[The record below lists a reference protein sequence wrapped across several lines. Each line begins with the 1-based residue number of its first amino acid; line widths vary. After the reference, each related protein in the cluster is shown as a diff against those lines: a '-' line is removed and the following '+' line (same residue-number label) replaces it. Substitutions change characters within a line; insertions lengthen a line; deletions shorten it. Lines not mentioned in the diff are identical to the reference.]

1 MATLNIEDYTVDIS
15 EHNAT
20 VYYNYLGK
28 DKDGN
33 SKPAQKLIGYYSPLS
48 RGCVQAFEAII
59 KHGLSQQGEMSMK
72 EFIDFQKVNKSDIEK
87 FVKEAWS
94 K

>member
-1 MATLNIEDYTVDIS
+1 MTTLNIEDYTVDIS

-20 VYYNYLGK
+20 VHYNYIGKGK
-28 DKDGN
+28 DGED
-33 SKPAQKLIGYYSPLS
+33 KPAQKLVGYFSPLS
-48 RGCVQAFEAII
+48 YGCVQAFEAII
-59 KHGLSQQGEMSMK
+59 KHGLSQQGEMSLK
-72 EFIDFQKVNKSDIEK
+72 EFIEFQKVNKSDIEN